1 MGYDQSRDFAIMRD
15 IYTYL
20 RKTNL
25 SPNLTLPILYAN
37 AIEYDQHDDHL
48 YPGGIWVPSDRQE
61 GEVFGQGVFWYHIAI
76 VAH

>member
-1 MGYDQSRDFAIMRD
+1 MINRGISPLCAIY
-15 IYTYL
+15 IQL
-20 RKTNL
+20 RKT
-25 SPNLTLPILYAN
+25 NLTLPILYAN

-61 GEVFGQGVFWYHIAI
+61 GEVFGQGVFLYHIAI